1 MKSTEKTR
9 PTASMA
15 AAVRQAQT
23 ELIAR
28 RLTAIFGG
36 PVPTGMSAL
45 SAALVRKSQSPE
57 KKFEQI
63 VAEARRTGRR
73 PSVIAAT
80 LARRAAKA

>member
-36 PVPTGMSAL
+36 PVSGMSAL
-45 SAALVRKSQSPE
+45 AAVLARKPSPVDAVDR
-57 KKFEQI
+57 I
-63 VAEARRTGRR
+63 LAESRRTGRR
-73 PSVIAAT
+73 PSVIAKT
-80 LARRAAKA
+80 THRHN